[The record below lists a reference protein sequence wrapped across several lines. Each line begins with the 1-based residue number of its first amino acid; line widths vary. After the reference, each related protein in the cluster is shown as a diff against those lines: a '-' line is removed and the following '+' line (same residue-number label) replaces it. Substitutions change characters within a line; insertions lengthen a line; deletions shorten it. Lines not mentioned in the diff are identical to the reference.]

1 MANKV
6 NFNEVSEN
14 EAHRFVANH
23 YSHCGSRKHYICVEA
38 HWREW
43 HLIMCSYNEHPSL
56 RSNKNITLLNCNN
69 VSMSLVLSGE
79 ENLVGKN
86 KTLYLYLPKSSN
98 LTTEIVARN
107 ATRGSNFRQL
117 RAY

>member
-1 MANKV
+1 
-6 NFNEVSEN
+6 
-14 EAHRFVANH
+14 
-23 YSHCGSRKHYICVEA
+23 
-38 HWREW
+38 
-43 HLIMCSYNEHPSL
+43 MCSYNEHPSL
-56 RSNKNITLLNCNN
+56 RSNKNSTLLNCNN